1 MESSLSTVVMHL
13 FHSLVDRISHPSLS
27 AMSQEWEYGLA
38 VSLTNQCSYE
48 LWFPCLSKLLKEI
61 RLHNRQGLP
70 RMLHLAM
77 RFILLKLEDTELNF
91 ELESKEAADFIQVFL
106 LVDLLLC

>member
-1 MESSLSTVVMHL
+1 MERSLSTVIMHL
-13 FHSLVDRISHPSLS
+13 FHSLVDRTSHPSLS

-38 VSLTNQCSYE
+38 VSVTNQCTYE

-61 RLHNRQGLP
+61 RLHKRQDLP
-70 RMLHLAM
+70 RILHLAM
-77 RFILLKLEDTELNF
+77 RFVLLKLEDTELNF
-91 ELESKEAADFIQVFL
+91 ELESKEAVDFIQVFV